1 MPQLRIVMVSPYPV
15 KLGMVVGGIEAVA
28 STLAPAIAALDAV
41 EHVTVLC
48 FHHSEVP
55 VHNVVLNDK
64 LAVRYLRGQDRLAVL
79 TRSILEVLQTRR
91 IVAELQPHIVH
102 GQEIGWCGD
111 VATQSSPNSVVTVHG
126 LVHRE
131 KALSASTK
139 IEETFRLSLLE
150 NMVKRVLA
158 RAKVTISISKY
169 DAAAIGSLVGG
180 HHVHIPNPINSVFF
194 NQPRSQATEQR
205 VLFAG
210 VHVPRKNIEGLLEAF
225 ALTLKHAP
233 AAQLALV
240 GPTHDAAYVN
250 TLYERAIKLNLS
262 NNVQFIGHIENTRMI
277 EEMQRSRVV
286 ALFSHEETAPTVL
299 AQAMA
304 LGKPV
309 VATRVG
315 GIPEMVTDGVNG
327 FLVKP
332 GAIQDFAER
341 LAVLL
346 RSPDLSEHMGA
357 AGAAFAR
364 QHLTPGAV
372 AQRTV
377 EAYRLVTNSSISV

>member
-1 MPQLRIVMVSPYPV
+1 MS
-15 KLGMVVGGIEAVA
+15 
-28 STLAPAIAALDAV
+28 
-41 EHVTVLC
+41 
-48 FHHSEVP
+48 
-55 VHNVVLNDK
+55 
-64 LAVRYLRGQDRLAVL
+64 
-79 TRSILEVLQTRR
+79 
-91 IVAELQPHIVH
+91 
-102 GQEIGWCGD
+102 
-111 VATQSSPNSVVTVHG
+111 
-126 LVHRE
+126 
-131 KALSASTK
+131 
-139 IEETFRLSLLE
+139 
-150 NMVKRVLA
+150 
-158 RAKVTISISKY
+158 
-169 DAAAIGSLVGG
+169 
-180 HHVHIPNPINSVFF
+180 
-194 NQPRSQATEQR
+194 
-205 VLFAG
+205 
-210 VHVPRKNIEGLLEAF
+210 
-225 ALTLKHAP
+225 
-233 AAQLALV
+233 V
-240 GPTHDAAYVN
+240 GPSHDAAYVN

-327 FLVKP
+327 FLMKP